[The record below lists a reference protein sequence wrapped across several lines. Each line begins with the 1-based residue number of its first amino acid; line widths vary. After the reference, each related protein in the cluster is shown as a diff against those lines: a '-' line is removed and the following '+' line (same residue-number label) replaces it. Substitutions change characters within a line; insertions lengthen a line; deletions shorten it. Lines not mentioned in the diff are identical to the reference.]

1 MLRNRKQTLAIAIIL
16 AGCSGAAIIPNIISA
31 QSSIPKTSAVV
42 TPQNQKSDQN
52 PLNLT
57 DTQKQQFKK
66 LNEKTSKLIQ
76 DVLTPEQQ
84 AAFTAELK
92 KGDRISAWKAINLS
106 KTQKDKIIAINKGTA
121 EKRLAILTPEQRSQ
135 LEKNQKSV
143 QNPLNLTDAQKQ
155 QLKTLNEKTSK
166 LIQDV
171 LTPEQQATFTAE
183 LKKGDRIAAWRA
195 MNLSKVQRESIIAIN
210 KSARE
215 ETLEILTAVQLSQL
229 EKRSTS
235 VTKVKN

>member
-1 MLRNRKQTLAIAIIL
+1 MLRNRKKTLAIAIIL
-16 AGCSGAAIIPNIISA
+16 AGVSGAAIIPNIISA
-31 QSSIPKTSAVV
+31 QSSIPKTPAVV

-76 DVLTPEQQ
+76 DVLTPEQ
-84 AAFTAELK
+84 L
-92 KGDRISAWKAINLS
+92 
-106 KTQKDKIIAINKGTA
+106 
-121 EKRLAILTPEQRSQ
+121 
-135 LEKNQKSV
+135 
-143 QNPLNLTDAQKQ
+143 
-155 QLKTLNEKTSK
+155 
-166 LIQDV
+166 
-171 LTPEQQATFTAE
+171 ATFTAE

-215 ETLEILTAVQLSQL
+215 ETLELLTAVQLSQL
-229 EKRSTS
+229 EKRSAS